1 MINVG
6 SLEAKA
12 FNVLCGNPCVVIA
25 NGDTMVAQGVL
36 LLEEGEQQVYAQRES
51 EMASGR
57 LGKKDVIQVVVIT
70 TFASD
75 KVPGTF
81 CPF

>member
-1 MINVG
+1 M
-6 SLEAKA
+6 
-12 FNVLCGNPCVVIA
+12 
-25 NGDTMVAQGVL
+25 L
-36 LLEEGEQQVYAQRES
+36 LLEEGEQQVYAQREL

-57 LGKKDVIQVVVIT
+57 LGKKDVIQVAVIT